1 MLSKSEIKDIQSLSQ
16 KKNRDALKLF
26 VAEGPKIVNELIRL
40 VPGMIENVFAVSE
53 WIGNNGKFQDARE
66 ISEQELERISQ
77 LQTPNQV
84 LAVLKKFEP
93 SEPGKKRKCA
103 YVLD

>member
-40 VPGMIENVFAVSE
+40 APDMIENVFATADWMEV
-53 WIGNNGKFQDARE
+53 NGKVRAARE

-84 LAVLKKFEP
+84 LAVLKKFDSFPPANE
-93 SEPGKKRKCA
+93 S
-103 YVLD
+103 